1 MPQQPHL
8 IASRSYHEDIAIYW
22 MDYNHVPTP
31 LDAFQHSKHSNNTF
45 PERSGL
51 SLSDD
56 EEEEDQ
62 IHPNTNGDHDGDIH
76 MKQGQ
81 HRRLNR
87 KRKTRS
93 GSDRDDR
100 SYPTKRQKVQYTAP
114 NYPDLDA
121 DEFENCMDIEVGAG
135 NGYLIAVG
143 QTSTKTKT
151 GWALAFNPQHSGMF
165 LTGNSDGSIACW
177 DLNMVDNK
185 QSMTMH
191 GKFKQNCKNAA
202 SPEVYMKDSKV
213 WNMDIILPI
222 ESLGILIFP
231 HFQCTSRFEADRSM
245 MGRHSSPDS
254 EQMSI
259 CGLRNLKNMEIG
271 EDSPRQLSRIRT

>member
-22 MDYNHVPTP
+22 MDFNHLPTP
-31 LDAFQHSKHSNNTF
+31 LDAFKDSKHSNNAF

-51 SLSDD
+51 TLSDD
-56 EEEEDQ
+56 EEEEEEEADHHTKGDQ
-62 IHPNTNGDHDGDIH
+62 DGDIH
-76 MKQGQ
+76 MKQGK
-81 HRRLNR
+81 HSR

-93 GSDRDDR
+93 GDRDDR
-100 SYPTKRQKVQYTAP
+100 RYPTKRQKVQYTAP
-114 NYPDLDA
+114 NYPDLDE

-151 GWALAFNPQHSGMF
+151 GWALAFNPQHAGMF

-191 GKFKQNCKNAA
+191 GKFKHNSKNAA

-213 WNMDIILPI
+213 LML
-222 ESLGILIFP
+222 
-231 HFQCTSRFEADRSM
+231 
-245 MGRHSSPDS
+245 
-254 EQMSI
+254 
-259 CGLRNLKNMEIG
+259 
-271 EDSPRQLSRIRT
+271 